1 MPRSKHKKKSNKST
15 KAEKRKAE
23 KERKKRYEESTKP
36 QISTPSVL
44 PKQKKATNNVSK
56 PKTKKITFS
65 SCPSKFRT
73 TSTTRTMCESC
84 EEDYYKTKYK

>member
-1 MPRSKHKKKSNKST
+1 MPRKHKKKSKKYT
-15 KAEKRKAE
+15 KEERRKAE
-23 KERKKRYEESTKP
+23 KERKKRCEESTKP
-36 QISTPSVL
+36 QISAPSVL

-56 PKTKKITFS
+56 PKTKKITCS
-65 SCPSKFRT
+65 SCSSKFSI